1 MASLLPNAA
10 MQRELLKS
18 GGRRHLVL
26 SLPRWAT
33 DCLKRAEPQLLKPLV
48 LWEKQNAAMRVVA
61 VDALAH
67 GRGLSAGQNLSDAK
81 AQVLDL
87 EAREIDRGHIEH
99 LFRQFADWHS
109 NASPLVAVLDDH
121 MPYGDLCLD
130 ITGVSHLFG
139 GEVEMLDVLTGRL
152 SKLGFAV
159 NGAIADTV
167 GGAWGLAHFAPGQI
181 VATDELEETLAP
193 LPVAALRLEE
203 TQIAALT
210 QVGLKQIGQLY
221 GRDRKGLQARFGA
234 SLIRRLD
241 QALGLLEERIT
252 PRIPLAEHYA
262 ERRFS
267 EPIGLIDDVLM
278 CAEDLA
284 VRLSLRLEEE
294 QLGAQ
299 TFQLFLYLVDHKVI
313 SLVVNASRPTR
324 DPTHIARLFKHR
336 AERLAGEYDP
346 GFGIDMIRLGAS
358 SLASLDSSQI
368 GAFGSSDGTAD
379 LDKLFDRM
387 TSRLGP
393 LAVVRSKLVNTH
405 IPERAIKLEPAVAR
419 TPDDPEAAPDPQ
431 IVRPLRLL
439 PNPEPIAVV
448 AEVPD
453 SPPASMVW
461 RRVRYRFVKASGP
474 ERIEAEWWRSGKRL
488 ALAPHVEEEATESRE
503 GKVPAQPAPYLPK
516 LEVFEADA
524 MLRDYYIAEDEAGRR
539 FWIFRLGL
547 FSQDAPPH
555 WFLHG
560 FFP

>member
-1 MASLLPNAA
+1 
-10 MQRELLKS
+10 
-18 GGRRHLVL
+18 
-26 SLPRWAT
+26 
-33 DCLKRAEPQLLKPLV
+33 
-48 LWEKQNAAMRVVA
+48 MRVVA
-61 VDALAH
+61 VDALAY

-139 GEVEMLDVLTGRL
+139 GEVEMLDMLTGRL
-152 SKLGFAV
+152 TELGFTV
-159 NGAIADTV
+159 SGAIADTV
-167 GGAWGLAHFAPGQI
+167 GAAWGLAHFAPGRI
-181 VATDELEETLAP
+181 VAADELEETLAP

-210 QVGLKQIGQLY
+210 QVGLKQVGQLY

-241 QALGLLEERIT
+241 QALGLIEERIT
-252 PRIPLAEHYA
+252 PRIPIAEHYA

-294 QLGAQ
+294 QLAAQ

-313 SLVVNASRPTR
+313 SLAVNASRPTR
-324 DPTHIARLFKHR
+324 DPSHIARLFKHR

-393 LAVVRSKLVNTH
+393 LAVVRSKPVNTH
-405 IPERAIKLEPAVAR
+405 IPERAVKLEPAVAP
-419 TPDDPEAAPDPQ
+419 TPDDPAAAPDPD

-453 SPPASMVW
+453 GPPASMVW

-488 ALAPHVEEEATESRE
+488 ALALHVEEEATETRE
-503 GKVPAQPAPYLPK
+503 GKVPAQPAPYLPR
-516 LEVFEADA
+516 LEVFEAEA
-524 MLRDYYIAEDEAGRR
+524 TLRDYYIAEDEAGRR

-547 FSQDAPPH
+547 FSQDAATH

-560 FFP
+560 FFA